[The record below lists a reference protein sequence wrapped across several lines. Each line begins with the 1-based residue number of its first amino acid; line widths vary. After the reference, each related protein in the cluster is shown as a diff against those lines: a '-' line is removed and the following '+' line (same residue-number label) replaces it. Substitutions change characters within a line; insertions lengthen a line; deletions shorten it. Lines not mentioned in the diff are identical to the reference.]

1 MLRKALML
9 LLLINSFLI
18 SSAQILGGG
27 TLFSNAVTFD
37 QAWISGCS
45 GAGGTSF
52 SNQAA
57 FEPTTALDPCAPS
70 PTCSVAGG
78 SNAPASDVWYKFFA
92 IAPTATISV
101 NPSASF
107 NVDIQA
113 FSGSA
118 CPGLTQIGCSS
129 LAGTNATETLVLTG
143 LTINQLYYFRIY
155 GFGNSAART
164 GTYTFCGTAGVG
176 SAVLAVSLSNFT
188 AVKQNNTAVLNW
200 ATATETNNAF
210 FEIERS
216 DNGNV
221 YQTIG
226 KIAGAGNSSIKKQYS
241 FTDNTALTAAVTY
254 YRLKQINSDGDY
266 KYSSIAVVK
275 RNADVKNTVAVLNNP
290 VIDDV
295 NIRISAV
302 AAGHAQVIINNNSGQ
317 LIYQFKTAVV
327 KGDNVINVSA
337 AGLTKLVKGIYNIQ
351 VLLNN
356 ENLNTRFVIAR

>member
-1 MLRKALML
+1 MLRKTFT
-9 LLLINSFLI
+9 LIIFINAFFFG
-18 SSAQILGGG
+18 SAQILGGG

-37 QAWISGCS
+37 QAWISGCA

-70 PTCSVAGG
+70 PTCSVTGG
-78 SNAPASDVWYKFFA
+78 SSAPASDVWFKFFA

-107 NVDIQA
+107 NADIQA

-143 LTINQLYYFRIY
+143 LVINQQYHFRVY
-155 GFGNSAART
+155 GFGNNAART
-164 GTYTFCGTAGVG
+164 GTYTFCGTAGLG

-200 ATATETNNAF
+200 TTATETNNAF
-210 FEIERS
+210 FEVERS

-241 FTDNTALTAAVTY
+241 FTDNKTLTAAVTY
-254 YRLKQINSDGDY
+254 YRLKEISNDGDY
-266 KYSSIAVVK
+266 KYSAIAVVK

-302 AAGHAQVIINNNSGQ
+302 AAGSMQLKISNNSGQ
-317 LIYQFKTAVV
+317 LIYQQKNSVV
-327 KGDNVINVSA
+327 KGDNVLNVTA
-337 AGLTKLVKGIYNIQ
+337 AGLPKLVKGIYNVQ
-351 VLLNN
+351 VILDNQT
-356 ENLNTRFVIAR
+356 LNTRFVIAR